1 MFDGKYLKKLRADNH
16 YTQSKLALL
25 LGVSRST
32 ISMWEIGSS
41 EPDNEALT
49 KIAELFNVSID
60 SLLGRKFD
68 NNIEPISLPKNV
80 IKIPVLGRI
89 PAGVP
94 LEAIEDVLEY
104 VEISEE
110 LTRGGKEFFA
120 LKIQGDSMYPE
131 YLSGDIVI
139 FEVSPTCETGD
150 DCAVMV
156 NGDDATFKRIE
167 RKENGIMVK
176 PLNPE
181 YETTFFTNEEIET
194 KPVRILGIAREL
206 RRRK

>member
-1 MFDGKYLKKLRADNH
+1 MIRLKELRKKNGLSQAEFAKQINVAQN
-16 YTQSKLALL
+16 T
-25 LGVSRST
+25 VSN
-32 ISMWEIGSS
+32 WENG
-41 EPDNEALT
+41 NR
-49 KIAELFNVSID
+49 SID
-60 SLLGRKFD
+60 SEKAITIAEFFGVTIDYLFGNNID
-68 NNIEPISLPKNV
+68 NNIELISLPKDV
-80 IKIPVLGRI
+80 VKIPVLGRI
-89 PAGVP
+89 PAGIP
-94 LEAIEDVLEY
+94 IEAIEDVLEY
-104 VEISEE
+104 IEIPEE
-110 LTRGGKEFFA
+110 MTRGGKEFFA

-139 FEVSPTCETGD
+139 FEASPTCETGD

-181 YETTFFTNEEIET
+181 YETMFFTNEEIET

>member
-1 MFDGKYLKKLRADNH
+1 MLRLRELRKKKKMSQQELAD
-16 YTQSKLALL
+16 L
-25 LGVSRST
+25 LGVTQATLSG
-32 ISMWEIGSS
+32 WETEKYRIDNNNLIKCS
-41 EPDNEALT
+41 EILDT
-49 KIAELFNVSID
+49 TTD
-60 SLLGRKFD
+60 YLLGKSNID
-68 NNIEPISLPKNV
+68 NNIEFISLPKDV

-89 PAGVP
+89 PAGIP
-94 LEAIEDVLEY
+94 IEAIEDVLEY
-104 VEISEE
+104 IDIPEE
-110 LTRGGKEFFA
+110 MTRGGKEFFA

-181 YETTFFTNEEIET
+181 YETMFFTNEEIET

>member
-1 MFDGKYLKKLRADNH
+1 MIRLKELRKKNGLSQAKFAKQINVAQN
-16 YTQSKLALL
+16 T
-25 LGVSRST
+25 VSN
-32 ISMWEIGSS
+32 WENG
-41 EPDNEALT
+41 NR
-49 KIAELFNVSID
+49 SID
-60 SLLGRKFD
+60 SEKAIAIAEFFGVTIDYLLGNNID
-68 NNIEPISLPKNV
+68 NNIEPISLPKDV
-80 IKIPVLGRI
+80 VKIPVLSRI
-89 PAGVP
+89 PAGIP
-94 LEAIEDVLEY
+94 IEAIEDVLEY
-104 VEISEE
+104 IEIPEE
-110 LTRGGKEFFA
+110 MTRGGKEFFA

-181 YETTFFTNEEIET
+181 YETMFFTNEEIET

>member
-1 MFDGKYLKKLRADNH
+1 MIRLKELRKKNGLSQAKFAKQINVAQN
-16 YTQSKLALL
+16 T
-25 LGVSRST
+25 VSN
-32 ISMWEIGSS
+32 WENG
-41 EPDNEALT
+41 NR
-49 KIAELFNVSID
+49 SID
-60 SLLGRKFD
+60 SEKAIAIAEFFGVTIDYLLGNNID
-68 NNIEPISLPKNV
+68 NNIEPISLPKDV
-80 IKIPVLGRI
+80 VKIPVLGRI
-89 PAGVP
+89 PAGIP
-94 LEAIEDVLEY
+94 IEAIEDVLEY
-104 VEISEE
+104 IEIPEE
-110 LTRGGKEFFA
+110 MTRGGKEFFA

-181 YETTFFTNEEIET
+181 YETMFFTNEEIET

>member
-1 MFDGKYLKKLRADNH
+1 MIRLKELRKKNGLSQAKFAKQINVAQN
-16 YTQSKLALL
+16 T
-25 LGVSRST
+25 VSN
-32 ISMWEIGSS
+32 WENG
-41 EPDNEALT
+41 NR
-49 KIAELFNVSID
+49 SID
-60 SLLGRKFD
+60 SEKAIAIAEFFGVTIDYLLGNNID
-68 NNIEPISLPKNV
+68 NNIEPISLPKDV
-80 IKIPVLGRI
+80 VKIPVLGRI
-89 PAGVP
+89 PAGIP
-94 LEAIEDVLEY
+94 IEAIEDVLEY
-104 VEISEE
+104 IEIPEE
-110 LTRGGKEFFA
+110 MTRGGKEFFA

-181 YETTFFTNEEIET
+181 YETMFFTNEEIET

-206 RRRK
+206 RRRI

>member
-1 MFDGKYLKKLRADNH
+1 MIRLKELRKKNGLSQAEFAKQINVAQN
-16 YTQSKLALL
+16 T
-25 LGVSRST
+25 VSN
-32 ISMWEIGSS
+32 WENG
-41 EPDNEALT
+41 NR
-49 KIAELFNVSID
+49 SID
-60 SLLGRKFD
+60 SEKAITIAEFFGVTIDYLLGNNID
-68 NNIEPISLPKNV
+68 NNIELISLPKDV

-89 PAGVP
+89 PAGIP
-94 LEAIEDVLEY
+94 IEAIEDVLEY
-104 VEISEE
+104 IEIPEE
-110 LTRGGKEFFA
+110 MTRGGKEFFA

-181 YETTFFTNEEIET
+181 YETMFFTNEEIET

>member
-1 MFDGKYLKKLRADNH
+1 MLRLRELRKKKKMSQQELAD
-16 YTQSKLALL
+16 L
-25 LGVSRST
+25 LGVTQATLSG
-32 ISMWEIGSS
+32 WETEKYRIDNNNLIKCS
-41 EPDNEALT
+41 EILDT
-49 KIAELFNVSID
+49 TTD
-60 SLLGRKFD
+60 YLLGKSNVD

-94 LEAIEDVLEY
+94 IEAIEDVLEY
-104 VEISEE
+104 IEIPEE
-110 LTRGGKEFFA
+110 MTRGGKEFFA

>member
-1 MFDGKYLKKLRADNH
+1 MLRLRELRKKKKMSQQELAD
-16 YTQSKLALL
+16 L
-25 LGVSRST
+25 LGVTQATLSG
-32 ISMWEIGSS
+32 WETEKYRIDNNNLIKCS
-41 EPDNEALT
+41 EILDT
-49 KIAELFNVSID
+49 TTD
-60 SLLGRKFD
+60 YLLGKSNID
-68 NNIEPISLPKNV
+68 NNIEFISLPKDV

-89 PAGVP
+89 PAGIP
-94 LEAIEDVLEY
+94 IEAIEDVLEY
-104 VEISEE
+104 IEIPEE
-110 LTRGGKEFFA
+110 MTRGGKEFFA

-139 FEVSPTCETGD
+139 FEASPTCETGD

-167 RKENGIMVK
+167 RKENGVMVK

-181 YETTFFTNEEIET
+181 YETMFFTNEEIET

>member
-1 MFDGKYLKKLRADNH
+1 MLRLRELRKKKKMSQQELAD
-16 YTQSKLALL
+16 L
-25 LGVSRST
+25 LGVTQATLSG
-32 ISMWEIGSS
+32 WETEKYRIDNNNLIKCS
-41 EPDNEALT
+41 EILDT
-49 KIAELFNVSID
+49 TTD
-60 SLLGRKFD
+60 YLLGKSNID
-68 NNIEPISLPKNV
+68 NNIEFISLPKDV

-89 PAGVP
+89 PAGIP
-94 LEAIEDVLEY
+94 IEAIEDVLEY
-104 VEISEE
+104 IDIPEE
-110 LTRGGKEFFA
+110 MTRGGKEFFA

-167 RKENGIMVK
+167 RKENGVMVK

-181 YETTFFTNEEIET
+181 YETMFFTNEEIET

>member
-1 MFDGKYLKKLRADNH
+1 MIRLKELRKKNGLSQAEFAKQINVAQN
-16 YTQSKLALL
+16 T
-25 LGVSRST
+25 VSN
-32 ISMWEIGSS
+32 WENG
-41 EPDNEALT
+41 NR
-49 KIAELFNVSID
+49 SID
-60 SLLGRKFD
+60 SEKAITIAEFFGVTIDYLLGNNID
-68 NNIEPISLPKNV
+68 NNIELISLPKDV

-89 PAGVP
+89 PAGIP
-94 LEAIEDVLEY
+94 IEAIEDVLEY
-104 VEISEE
+104 IEIPEE
-110 LTRGGKEFFA
+110 MTRGGKEFFA

-139 FEVSPTCETGD
+139 FEASPTCETGD

-167 RKENGIMVK
+167 RKENGVMVK

-181 YETTFFTNEEIET
+181 YETMFFTNEEIET